1 MSLVGE
7 ALGGN
12 KPKLRINRLETET
25 DKNVQGGIEHLVRG
39 LYRAFRNP
47 RSHEKHIDSTEDA
60 NCVLMLVTYLLKVIG
75 QAKSPF
81 ERSVFLQRVF
91 DEEFVRSDRYAELLA
106 SEIPVKYRFDILIEI
121 YRQRAVADEEN
132 LAYML
137 AALWKIVSDESKAD
151 FAATVSTDLNTLE
164 RAELASMLKLM
175 PSSVWSECQE
185 AARMRIEAMLIG
197 SIREGLYDKQK
208 KKCISG
214 ALGTWSSHLVNH
226 ALLISEFQDVVADR
240 LFSEDDRAVE
250 YIFKYIFPSLS
261 KAVSDPEW
269 WLVEAL
275 DAGLRRGD
283 VRFKEALGFIDIKNR
298 VSNGSGEAE
307 EYRYPKW
314 YGIFGDTLASFVA
327 AEQDDIPF

>member
-47 RSHEKHIDSTEDA
+47 RSHEKHIDSTEDV
-60 NCVLMLVTYLLKVIG
+60 NCVLMLVTYL
-75 QAKSPF
+75 
-81 ERSVFLQRVF
+81 
-91 DEEFVRSDRYAELLA
+91 
-106 SEIPVKYRFDILIEI
+106 LIEI